1 MVKIESK
8 SSKLKYK
15 GFPLKMKKQF
25 DGEEKYGLTLNLL
38 EMYFTSCLDSRRKKT
53 PADGERNGV
62 KVCIMISAKSNA

>member
-1 MVKIESK
+1 
-8 SSKLKYK
+8 
-15 GFPLKMKKQF
+15 MKKQF